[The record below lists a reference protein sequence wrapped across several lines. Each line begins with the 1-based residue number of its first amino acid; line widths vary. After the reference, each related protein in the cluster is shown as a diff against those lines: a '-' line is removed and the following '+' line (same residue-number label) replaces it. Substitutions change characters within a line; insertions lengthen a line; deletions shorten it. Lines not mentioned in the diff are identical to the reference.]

1 MSSQMMKLLLFKGH
15 LWFLALLLSG
25 CGYRWSYDYPEGIR
39 PTLMVPFIAGDEEA
53 LLTSEIISYIDAS
66 GIVDIVPRR
75 GDYRLEVKLKGS
87 SNTQIG
93 YRRDPQ
99 QINGETK
106 KNLLASEGRK
116 SLTVEASLYR
126 GNTKELAFGPYCLT
140 ADADYDY
147 VDGDSFKDL
156 TFVSSSGVLVE
167 VLPFSLGQL
176 ESIES
181 AQEAVQKALYRKISQ
196 KIVDVISAEW

>member
-1 MSSQMMKLLLFKGH
+1 MSSQMMKLRLFKGYFWI
-15 LWFLALLLSG
+15 LTLFLFG
-25 CGYRWSYDYPEGIR
+25 CGYRWHYDYPDGVR

-66 GIVDIVPRR
+66 GIFDIVPRK
-75 GDYRLEVKLKGS
+75 GEYRLEVRLKGS
-87 SNTQIG
+87 NNSQIG

-99 QINGETK
+99 QINGAPK

-126 GNTKELAFGPYCLT
+126 ENTGELAFGPYCLT
-140 ADADYDY
+140 AEADYDY
-147 VDGDSFKDL
+147 VDGDSFQDL
-156 TFVSSSGVLVE
+156 TFISSAGALLE

-176 ESIES
+176 ESMES

>member
-1 MSSQMMKLLLFKGH
+1 MCLQRTKILLSSLF
-15 LWFLALLLSG
+15 LLLSG
-25 CGYRWSYDYPEGIR
+25 CGYRWHYDYPEGTR

-53 LLTSEIISYIDAS
+53 LLTMEIISYVDAS
-66 GIVDIVPRR
+66 GIVDIVPKR
-75 GDYRLEVKLKGS
+75 GDYRLEVKLLGGANS
-87 SNTQIG
+87 QIG

-99 QINGETK
+99 QINGQTK
-106 KNLLASEGRK
+106 KNLLASEGRRTM
-116 SLTVEASLYR
+116 SVEARLYR
-126 GNTKELAFGPYCLT
+126 GSTEELAFGPYSLT

-147 VDGDSFKDL
+147 VDGDSFRDL
-156 TFVSSSGVLVE
+156 TFISSSGVLVE

-181 AQEAVQKALYRKISQ
+181 AQEAVQRALYRRISQ